1 MMTSTVFVFVCRLLE
16 VSLVVREKVVI
27 LYAALCHLEESGYI
41 VQEKIWCYT
50 VSVLVQGSWREL

>member
-1 MMTSTVFVFVCRLLE
+1 MMTSTICVFVCRLLE

-41 VQEKIWCYT
+41 V
-50 VSVLVQGSWREL
+50 